1 MTLQSVIAPG
11 NSIAEAFVSRTQAIS
26 PTVMRLGSGSSG
38 RLSIV
43 ELEATIVVDAEFTL
57 RTLALA
63 NSAFY
68 SQQHEIRSLRGAL
81 VVLGANTVHN
91 LAASLLARALH
102 ASPAAPDENL
112 LAHSHAVGTMAQ
124 MLCEAHNLADPQS
137 AFAAGLLHDTGILA
151 LQALNYEDEQEF
163 ANHDQLGGDIA
174 QLLGLSPS
182 LASAIR
188 RHGDADDFDDHE
200 YTALEATVY
209 VANQIAIA
217 CDYSHEQESSGDPAH
232 FDQLIDQLNLT
243 AADIDELAAALPDR
257 LEFLEACSL

>member
-1 MTLQSVIAPG
+1 MTLHSVIAPG
-11 NSIAEAFVSRTQAIS
+11 HSIAEAFVSRAQTIS
-26 PTVMRLGSGSSG
+26 PVVLRLGSGDG
-38 RLSIV
+38 RRLSIM
-43 ELEATIVVDAEFTL
+43 ELEASIVVDAEFTL

-68 SQQHEIRSLRGAL
+68 SQQHEIRSLRSAL

-102 ASPAAPDENL
+102 ASPSAPDANL
-112 LAHSHAVGTMAQ
+112 LAHSHAVGMMAQ

-151 LQALNYEDEQEF
+151 LAALNCEDDKAL

-174 QLLGLSPS
+174 QLLGLSPA

-188 RHGDADDFDDHE
+188 CHGDAGHFSGND

-209 VANQIAIA
+209 VANQIAIS
-217 CDYSHEQESSGDPAH
+217 CDYSHEQESSGDPDLL
-232 FDQLIDQLNLT
+232 DQLVDQLKLK
-243 AADIDELAAALPDR
+243 ASDIDALAAALPDR
-257 LEFLEACSL
+257 LEILEACAV